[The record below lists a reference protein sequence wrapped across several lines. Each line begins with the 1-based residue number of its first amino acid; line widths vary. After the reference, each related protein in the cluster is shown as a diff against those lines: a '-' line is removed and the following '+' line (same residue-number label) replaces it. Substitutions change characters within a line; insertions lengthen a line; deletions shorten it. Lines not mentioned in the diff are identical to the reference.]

1 MLLKLPKG
9 PWPFCLFRY
18 LSDVRLWVR
27 HQVPPLIAGLLLL
40 GIRTPTPNSPSTPNL
55 LSHPY
60 DDINAAASPT
70 RKDGDGRLHHAED
83 EALLEL
89 DVDRDPATDATKG
102 HQEPFAP
109 QSL

>member
-1 MLLKLPKG
+1 MSLKLPRG

-18 LSDVRLWVR
+18 LSEVRLWVR
-27 HQVPPLIAGLLLL
+27 HQVPTSDSGLTASELQHHL
-40 GIRTPTPNSPSTPNL
+40 PSTPNL

-70 RKDGDGRLHHAED
+70 REDGDGRLHHAED
-83 EALLEL
+83 EALLGL

-102 HQEPFAP
+102 YQEPFAP
-109 QSL
+109 QGI